1 MVRIILSVLVILIA
15 SADLYPAPTDTS
27 TQIFSPRF
35 KTLKTGVAENFMA
48 PPVIRMNSSDRLII
62 SFDEIG
68 EDNSYLQYRLIHC
81 NSDWQPSRLIES
93 EYIDGFNNIDIDDFA
108 FSSNTFVHYV
118 NYHIEIPDPA
128 APLLA
133 SGNYL
138 LQVFD
143 PDEPDETLLQTRFSV
158 SENII
163 PVAASVSLRTDRGV
177 NNGWQQLSVLVD
189 REGFDTGNPYS
200 DISIEIVQNLDETST
215 RRLHNPI
222 RTDKDR
228 IVYEHAPELIFPA
241 GNEYR
246 RFETVSTAF
255 PGMNVDSVKYI
266 EPVYN
271 FWVKMDEER
280 ADRNYAFD
288 RTQHGRFIVREYN
301 ASDSDIGADYV
312 MVNFTLDFPES
323 ASQDIYVDG
332 EMTHGKF
339 DDFNRMRYDRESGLY
354 KLAMPLKQ
362 GAYNYRYV
370 MLPRN
375 NPAGARPDPAPIEG
389 NKSETGNEY
398 RVLIWFHPPGARAD
412 RLLSATVVNFN

>member
-1 MVRIILSVLVILIA
+1 MVRGILLILVSLLA
-15 SADLYPAPTDTS
+15 SGAIRAQQSDTS
-27 TQIFSPRF
+27 TGIFSPRF
-35 KTLKTGVAENFMA
+35 KTLKTGVAGNFMSL
-48 PPVIRMNSSDRLII
+48 PVIRMNSNDKIVV

-81 NSDWQPSRLIES
+81 NADWQPSRLVES
-93 EYIDGFNNIDIDDFA
+93 EYIDGFNNIDIDDYA

-118 NYHIEIPDPA
+118 NYRIEIPSPV

-143 PDEPDETLLQTRFSV
+143 PDEPDETLIQTRFSV

-200 DISIEIVQNLDETST
+200 DISLEIVQNLDFSSS
-215 RRLHNPI
+215 RRLRNPI

-228 IVYEHAPELIFPA
+228 LAYEHAPELVFPA

-271 FWVKMDEER
+271 FWVKQDEER
-280 ADRNYAFD
+280 ADRNYSFD
-288 RTQHGRFIVREYN
+288 RTQHGRFLVREYN
-301 ASDSDIGADYV
+301 ATDSDVGADYV
-312 MVNFTLDFPES
+312 MVNFSLDFPEA
-323 ASQDIYVDG
+323 ASKDIYVDG

-339 DDFNRMRYDRESGLY
+339 NDFNRMRYDKESGLY

-375 NPAGARPDPAPIEG
+375 NPATSRPDPTPVEG

-398 RVLIWFHPPGARAD
+398 TVYVWFHPPGARAD
-412 RLLSATVVNFN
+412 RLLSVAVVNFN